1 MKSSIRMLKRP
12 TSFVLASLRPSTL
25 KRSFS
30 EVGSSG
36 GAFPFAKIYSKGERP
51 TRSAV
56 CISSVLHSL
65 RPCWM
70 ALLSILWGNFTLSW
84 MCTPSKFCRVNTT
97 SWQPPLSTL
106 LRFAAL
112 VLAGL
117 VLAPVVEA
125 ADRDK
130 LLSEPGV
137 YGTFAAF
144 RLDTDWAKR
153 DQASRIVQLA
163 VLKGVVEQHREKLA
177 IDVYLLRGLSDYADL
192 LFRVHATEL
201 RETQQFFLDLQG
213 TSFGKH
219 LISSTVF
226 SGLTKKANYVPGMPD
241 NLKAELKTPSEPGP
255 RPYVIVIPIRK
266 DADWWSLS
274 QEQRAAMMQEHTEA
288 SLPYHKTVKRK
299 LYHATGLDDLDF
311 ITYFE
316 TSRLED
322 FQSLILALEKVK
334 EYRHNRRFGHP
345 TLLGTV
351 RSLDEIIE
359 VLAQ

>member
-1 MKSSIRMLKRP
+1 MRFSISMLMRLI
-12 TSFVLASLRPSTL
+12 VMVI
-25 KRSFS
+25 
-30 EVGSSG
+30 VGLM
-36 GAFPFAKIYSKGERP
+36 
-51 TRSAV
+51 TVSA
-56 CISSVLHSL
+56 
-65 RPCWM
+65 
-70 ALLSILWGNFTLSW
+70 
-84 MCTPSKFCRVNTT
+84 
-97 SWQPPLSTL
+97 
-106 LRFAAL
+106 
-112 VLAGL
+112 
-117 VLAPVVEA
+117 VEA

-130 LLSEPGV
+130 LLKDPGI

-144 RLDTDWAKR
+144 RLDADWAKQ
-153 DQASRIVQLA
+153 DQAARIAQLT

-177 IDVYLLRGLSDYADL
+177 IDIYLLRGLSDRADV
-192 LFRVHATEL
+192 LFRIHATEL
-201 RETQQFFLDLQG
+201 RETQQFLLDLQ
-213 TSFGKH
+213 SSLFGKH
-219 LISSTVF
+219 LTDSTIF

-241 NLKAELKTPSEPGP
+241 NLKAELNTPSEPGP
-255 RPYVIVIPIRK
+255 KPYVIVIPIRK

-299 LYHATGLDDLDF
+299 LYHSTGLDDLDF

-334 EYRHNRRFGHP
+334 EFRHNRRFGHP